1 MKILVKWGGRGH
13 RGHRLRGGVEAK
25 VAVVLNIST
34 IFRERVARTPAIV
47 SRIS

>member
-13 RGHRLRGGVEAK
+13 RGHRLRGDEAK

-34 IFRERVARTPAIV
+34 IFRERVPRTPAIV